1 MPINLKCIEMIRL
14 LSFLKVSK
22 DEISTTS
29 QSQSPRRFCLSK
41 LVEISYYN
49 MERIRLEWSRIWQV
63 CLRYIKD
70 EGYMHHNTNIRCNN
84 LVACIT
90 FLVFFYLLTGFGSS
104 FQCCWL
110 QRVAKRVDIRRGL
123 PQTAVPEVPGK
134 GRAPKLS
141 FPERLSSSFRVHHEK
156 QQIA

>member
-1 MPINLKCIEMIRL
+1 MIRP

-70 EGYMHHNTNIRCNN
+70 VGYMHHNTNIRCNN
-84 LVACIT
+84 LVACMT
-90 FLVFFYLLTGFGSS
+90 FLVFSFTYRFWELISMLLAATSRKTCRYS
-104 FQCCWL
+104 PWTPSNSC
-110 QRVAKRVDIRRGL
+110 
-123 PQTAVPEVPGK
+123 P
-134 GRAPKLS
+134 
-141 FPERLSSSFRVHHEK
+141 
-156 QQIA
+156 

>member
-1 MPINLKCIEMIRL
+1 MPINLRCTLYCIEMIRL

-63 CLRYIKD
+63 WLRYIKD
-70 EGYMHHNTNIRCNN
+70 EGYMHHNTNIR
-84 LVACIT
+84 
-90 FLVFFYLLTGFGSS
+90 
-104 FQCCWL
+104 
-110 QRVAKRVDIRRGL
+110 
-123 PQTAVPEVPGK
+123 
-134 GRAPKLS
+134 
-141 FPERLSSSFRVHHEK
+141 
-156 QQIA
+156 